1 MGTQGPGRKRLPN
14 QEKMTAEDDALQQIA
29 RDAEARLAARRTA
42 RAEAREIRMKE
53 LEKQHKEKY
62 YGLDYKWGRIEQWM
76 EDGERYSRHSRRI
89 ASLSDDEERMSV
101 GSRGSLKVTTLHQS
115 IPGSSSSS
123 NSLLSRIFS
132 FTSPSWHTSLSHLLP
147 SFYPCTCSSFL
158 PSQPSDYSSFLGS
171 GSRASSRASSARASP
186 VVEERLDRDFLD
198 RGSRTALNLSAA
210 TLSSLGGASSRRGSC
225 DTSVSVEMEASI
237 REMKDSVAEAE
248 EKYRRAMVSNA
259 QLHNDKSTLMYQ
271 VETLREDLSDMEE
284 LLWEA
289 RRHADERT
297 KAYER
302 ERDCHILLQFQFK
315 EMNETMRRSEEL
327 LMALERQREISDV
340 IQIERDQLRVEV
352 LSLRDVVKKY
362 GEVISPELAT
372 NGGPRLDD
380 DEVSNSFGENVP
392 DSRESMLGNTG
403 DLTSHYCPKN
413 KPTQLL
419 SFGSAGK
426 HVRASNVSREAR
438 ARKQMTHQGRRKN
451 HMRIRL
457 KGSCVSVKNAIAKQA
472 VKQSG
477 DSDHELTPTP
487 KVKSPNEAKLS
498 KKSQAKRKKTI
509 SHVGTTSIGNVQK
522 SGQPASILYQKN
534 IRSGNSADTIQRPDS
549 NRLTGQKL
557 NEKPVE
563 CSSAPTGVSAAE
575 PSSSASLIR
584 EDCEDC
590 SAKYQQRVIGNTA
603 EKCRRSQEEADNIN
617 MSDFVF
623 VDSTFAGDTTSPED
637 LLTKLP
643 GSPATSATVGHSCNF
658 TRFVEELKVMA
669 APEWVL
675 LKLPEGKMF
684 EEQRVSQIL
693 GTDMQATQEV
703 ADMDS
708 CEEAHEEMEQ

>member
-327 LMALERQREISDV
+327 LM
-340 IQIERDQLRVEV
+340 
-352 LSLRDVVKKY
+352 KY

-392 DSRESMLGNTG
+392 DSRESMLELHLKKLLEERESLQ
-403 DLTSHYCPKN
+403 DQVRMLKS
-413 KPTQLL
+413 QLL
-419 SFGSAGK
+419 LRQRNLDGSQNPEEDGLENGADS
-426 HVRASNVSREAR
+426 HAVDLQRDASRQMSELKFKLVKSEQEVTTLEQNV
-438 ARKQMTHQGRRKN
+438 
-451 HMRIRL
+451 IRL
-457 KGSCVSVKNAIAKQA
+457 EAQVTRYRTASENAEI
-472 VKQSG
+472 
-477 DSDHELTPTP
+477 
-487 KVKSPNEAKLS
+487 
-498 KKSQAKRKKTI
+498 
-509 SHVGTTSIGNVQK
+509 
-522 SGQPASILYQKN
+522 
-534 IRSGNSADTIQRPDS
+534 
-549 NRLTGQKL
+549 
-557 NEKPVE
+557 VE
-563 CSSAPTGVSAAE
+563 
-575 PSSSASLIR
+575 
-584 EDCEDC
+584 D
-590 SAKYQQRVIGNTA
+590 
-603 EKCRRSQEEADNIN
+603 
-617 MSDFVF
+617 
-623 VDSTFAGDTTSPED
+623 
-637 LLTKLP
+637 
-643 GSPATSATVGHSCNF
+643 
-658 TRFVEELKVMA
+658 ELKVERRKLHRELRTALDQIQELESANSHLTKRLEKMKA
-669 APEWVL
+669 NRSIL
-675 LKLPEGKMF
+675 LA
-684 EEQRVSQIL
+684 QQ
-693 GTDMQATQEV
+693 
-703 ADMDS
+703 
-708 CEEAHEEMEQ
+708 